1 MEPGRL
7 VLPTSFYFA
16 INIDCLHDLNRLFW
30 KIGNL
35 GGAALTGTALGMD
48 NASWLLVRDEMAADW
63 AYELIEGE
71 HRLGRSRTCQIRLQ
85 HDSVSREHALI
96 VVDECRKIYIR
107 DLHSRNGTL
116 VNEQKIEQQE
126 LRVGSKIR
134 LGAVLLEVIKDI
146 KAVKNRIVED
156 ESTTMAG
163 LDSISTEMQA
173 KINSLTEAQRRVLS
187 LLLRGH
193 SEKEAATLLF
203 ISQSTVH
210 NHIRQVYQKFDVKAR
225 SELMALFLR
234 HDNLLP
240 GTRETKQQPTLDE
253 ADPDE

>member
-1 MEPGRL
+1 
-7 VLPTSFYFA
+7 
-16 INIDCLHDLNRLFW
+16 
-30 KIGNL
+30 
-35 GGAALTGTALGMD
+35 MD
-48 NASWLLVRDEMAADW
+48 NACWLLVRDEMAADW

-96 VVDECRKIYIR
+96 VVDDRRKIFIR
-107 DLHSRNGTL
+107 DLQSRNGTL

-126 LRVGSKIR
+126 LRIGSKIR
-134 LGAVLLEVIKDI
+134 LGAILLEVVKDI
-146 KAVKNRIVED
+146 DAVKNRIVED

-163 LDSISTEMQA
+163 LDSISKELQA

-193 SEKEAATLLF
+193 SEKESATLLF
-203 ISQSTVH
+203 ISPSTVH

-234 HDNLLP
+234 HEKLP
-240 GTRETKQQPTLDE
+240 PGSRGTDLAPLSPQPET
-253 ADPDE
+253 